1 MDIASEKNIRKEKKG
16 IYSSFPDSPIFNQ
29 EAVCFFLFNLFF
41 HFFYFF
47 ERFHK
52 PWATDDLKYL

>member
-29 EAVCFFLFNLFF
+29 ETVCFFLFNLFF

-47 ERFHK
+47 EGFHK
-52 PWATDDLKYL
+52 P

>member
-1 MDIASEKNIRKEKKG
+1 
-16 IYSSFPDSPIFNQ
+16 
-29 EAVCFFLFNLFF
+29 VCFFLFNLFF

-47 ERFHK
+47 EGFHK